1 MRILRRSTEW
11 IFPQRI
17 WVEADMP
24 KDEIIA
30 PMTELEAQGYLEKD
44 RVINLEKAKDWLSHP
59 LLMSFQK
66 LRQLENWLE
75 SNPEAMRDAKFL
87 SLFADFIEFHLR
99 LYKVSN
105 SGSRGLA
112 GKTMSPMLSYTLASK
127 TLGSLLPSE
136 TRWFLSGD
144 FLSKEKLVVDKL
156 LKKLDPDYGKD
167 SGASGKEGEAAAEK
181 KGAGKELEAILGV
194 TQSNEEIS
202 LAEYQRLMN
211 YYEYLLKRGVPDSE
225 KALFDALNN
234 YLKQTFAKIVTAHSL
249 NKTNNNPLS
258 LEGPRV
264 IFDNQERILFL
275 ELVRILPAE
284 VMAPQIAP
292 QNKVRALVQA
302 AVNELVQDRGELGSE
317 TLHFSQ
323 TLDFFAQPD
332 EDFLSKV
339 GINSLQE
346 LIPAKEPDPDN
357 PRADQESD
365 FNRRL
370 MFLRLTAN
378 SYQVGHFLSY
388 VSHAEEFGTELHPRD
403 YEILNGIIKRG
414 KGQAPTY
421 LNQHLLSRFERVL
434 PILSAE
440 DRAFRQNQAVID
452 ARAAAGLE
460 IEQKTEKSNR
470 LQEQVVK
477 NRATWLDQKLGTSS
491 QYAQKIQNAQ
501 SERNRAEEE
510 LSQALKGSFFAYQLD
525 KKDIFFSSF
534 GASEDWKNFLAS
546 LKSTLSRRVIILKE
560 KQVRNEALSTQERE
574 ILAAARRISVT
585 LDEAAIERYLSS
597 VQRQLEPCFT
607 PLEEARMALQGREE
621 DALSEIQSFID
632 REPDPEKRDALFRD
646 SEASSAD
653 LKARQSELKRD
664 ISICSTRR
672 DNLRIQEELWND
684 HQRFLKDPVGQ
695 AESMQKKLL
704 KELQQR
710 IHQHDLS
717 AKDLVVLWSNKSPEI
732 LDPAVNPIMQ
742 VREKVRAV
750 LLGVSATTGSAAA
763 PGTLET
769 GLQAVN
775 FSAENWQESL
785 YEAITKATNPDAI
798 AQAVE
803 LSPEEN
809 FLEPNLN
816 PIVRATVYKFRDEI
830 YNTIN
835 ATVQRAGKTAA
846 WNTWKKEHQSLS
858 NLLWKNWGD
867 LSGES
872 AMAQQNREKR
882 EQFEG
887 EIAFQK
893 GLSAKTEAQL
903 NSHNLSPEQKA
914 VMIQIVQRKVDNGYQ
929 PDQPAEA
936 NYQLGVSHL
945 RSFIRQLSMPG
956 QELQQALDEQLV
968 RPLELQINNENKEFE
983 PALEEFR
990 ANWDFFLKQR
1000 VSSFIN
1006 RALDTIENLEG
1017 IPQTAHEKLKAKWE
1031 NLLTGK
1037 LKDLDEE
1044 VHNLTFPLTKED
1056 VARVKKCT
1064 LWVEHMTSLDMGYFK
1079 TLSEK
1084 IREENYLNEVFIHTH
1099 SKLGTWDHLDEDGKI
1114 KESALDT
1121 TNEESPAARFK
1132 ALYEAREQTYKSFT
1146 ASKEKVVKVMER
1158 DLAFMSEEDLMNSYQ
1173 LDKPALIKLI
1183 AEINEGSNLLDEYWR
1198 ELNTPNEQGKGVFE
1212 TFAELWN
1219 QGGEQRDKA
1228 WGMFRHWDDFGKNLE
1243 LAEQQ
1248 TKDYSQF
1255 LTERQEMMGRA
1266 FNPVGLALGGYS
1278 LGVGKIKFDQFYVK
1292 GFSLRVIY
1300 GFIKKLFEMREERLQ
1315 DRADY
1320 RLAELGEELLGGTAM
1335 GREFERLAEEKEQAL
1350 VKKYETQYH
1359 DKNIWGWR
1367 DALKGLGN
1375 LPEDKHRVRA
1385 LFNLMSES
1393 GNLRWDDPVILG
1405 ALMRIN
1411 PRIKFSDKDRKQ
1423 GMLADLTNKVKMSCN
1438 GIWSIKVFEEW
1449 NTEMGGNAQKKR
1461 EGYKA
1466 EFQKAASGDAKRQA
1480 LQMML
1485 KTFKSGK
1492 ESQGE
1497 NPVDPVKYEAF
1508 LEMAVVQGKMSMTD
1522 RLYYLIMGA
1531 TTENADGQTLLSK
1544 QTLLRFGNDY
1554 MQNNPDWEFFADFV
1568 SSKKNGEI
1576 VPHGTPG
1583 SHKNGWNLHDMN
1595 CWKEMVDEGDGKF
1608 WPGKKV
1614 KQFRHR
1620 QILQSENVRRRGNRL
1635 SNGQQSMDHD
1645 ESPAWFAH
1653 LTIGMVDTW
1662 GTTESNSNS
1671 KISADAWRGFLQGA
1685 VTWFEEQNAY
1695 VEQKERQ
1702 GDQEGV
1708 NRLLMESSEKLKIA
1722 LKLSQ
1727 LLKRNYLTPRSKEE
1741 GSSVFLSAS
1750 DFRDDIPEYDLNAK
1764 RDSDKI
1770 EGLADSVFDKTGFF
1784 QDETRKE
1791 MWKRMR
1797 KHGDSEISGHDDTKD
1812 KNGKPQLKIDTLRIF
1827 NRTLFSKEDS
1837 EKFFGS
1843 QDLMAMREALR
1854 SFGGSGS
1861 STAHKDPDFAPVT

>member
-1 MRILRRSTEW
+1 
-11 IFPQRI
+11 
-17 WVEADMP
+17 MP
-24 KDEIIA
+24 KEEIIA

-44 RVINLEKAKDWLSHP
+44 RVINLEKAKDWLEHP

-75 SNPEAMRDAKFL
+75 STPEAMRDAKFL

-105 SGSRGLA
+105 SGGRGLA
-112 GKTMSPMLSYTLASK
+112 GKTMSPMLSYTLVSK

-156 LKKLDPDYGKD
+156 LKKLDPEYGKD
-167 SGASGKEGEAAAEK
+167 SGKSEGGGEDEGAEK

-194 TQSNEEIS
+194 LDSDEEIS

-211 YYEYLLKRGVPDSE
+211 YYEYLLKRGIPDSE
-225 KALFDALNN
+225 KALFGALNN

-249 NKTNNNPLS
+249 NQINNNPRS
-258 LEGPRV
+258 LQGPRV

-317 TLHFSQ
+317 TLNFSQ

-339 GINSLQE
+339 GIHSLQE

-440 DRAFRQNQAVID
+440 DRAFRQNQEMID
-452 ARAAAGLE
+452 AREAAGLE

-470 LQEQVVK
+470 LQEIVIQ

-510 LSQALKGSFFAYQLD
+510 LAQALKGSIFAYQLD
-525 KKDIFFSSF
+525 NKDIFFSSF
-534 GASEDWKNFLAS
+534 GDSEDWGNFLAS

-574 ILAAARRISVT
+574 ILAAARRISAT
-585 LDEAAIERYLSS
+585 LDEEAIENYLRS

-607 PLEEARMALQGREE
+607 PLEAARMALQGREE

-710 IHQHDLS
+710 INQHDLS

-785 YEAITKATNPDAI
+785 YAAITKATNPDAI

-835 ATVQRAGKTAA
+835 ATVQGVGKADA

-872 AMAQQNREKR
+872 AMAKQNREKR

-903 NSHNLSPEQKA
+903 SSHNLSPEQKA
-914 VMIQIVQRKVDNGYQ
+914 MMVQMVQRKVDNGYQ

-945 RSFIRQLSMPG
+945 RCFIRQLSMPG
-956 QELQQALDEQLV
+956 QELQEALDEQLV
-968 RPLELQINNENKEFE
+968 RPLQLQIDNENKEFE

-1000 VSSFIN
+1000 VNSFIN

-1017 IPQTAHEKLKAKWE
+1017 IPETAHEKLKAKWE
-1031 NLLTGK
+1031 TLLTGK
-1037 LKDLDEE
+1037 LKDLDEA
-1044 VHNLTFPLTKED
+1044 VHNLTFPLTKD
-1056 VARVKKCT
+1056 SVRIVKERT
-1064 LWVEHMTSLDMGYFK
+1064 FWVEHMTSLNSGYFEN
-1079 TLSEK
+1079 LSK
-1084 IREENYLNEVFIHTH
+1084 NIREENYLNELFVQTH
-1099 SKLGTWDHLDEDGKI
+1099 SQLGTWDHLDEDGSI
-1114 KESALDT
+1114 KDSALDT
-1121 TNEESPAARFK
+1121 TNEESPSARFQ
-1132 ALYEAREQTYKSFT
+1132 ALYEKREKTYNSFT
-1146 ASKEKVVKVMER
+1146 ANKQRVVKALER
-1158 DLAFMSEEDLMNSYQ
+1158 DLAYMSEQDLVNSYQ
-1173 LDKPALIKLI
+1173 LDKDSLISLVE
-1183 AEINEGSNLLDEYWR
+1183 EIKQGSVLLDQYWQ
-1198 ELNTPNEQGKGVFE
+1198 ELNSSHQDGKRVFE
-1212 TFAELWN
+1212 TFTELWN

-1228 WGMFRHWDDFGKNLE
+1228 WGMFRHWDEFGRTLEFAEKQTEEYQQFLGDRQQMIDRRFNAFGK
-1243 LAEQQ
+1243 
-1248 TKDYSQF
+1248 
-1255 LTERQEMMGRA
+1255 A
-1266 FNPVGLALGGYS
+1266 FGNLGG
-1278 LGVGKIKFDQFYVK
+1278 LGNVKINQFQVK
-1292 GFSLRVIY
+1292 GFSLREIY
-1300 GFIKKLFEMREERLQ
+1300 GLIKQLFEMREERLKDQ
-1315 DRADY
+1315 ADY
-1320 RLAELGEELLGGTAM
+1320 QIAELGKELFGGTAI
-1335 GREFERLAEEKEQAL
+1335 GKEFERTSEEREAAL
-1350 VKKYETQYH
+1350 VKKYEGQYH
-1359 DKNIWGWR
+1359 DQDVWGWR
-1367 DALKGLGN
+1367 DTLINLGN
-1375 LPEDKHRVRA
+1375 VLPEDKHRVRA
-1385 LFNLMSES
+1385 ILNLMVEN
-1393 GNLRWDDPVILG
+1393 GNLRWDDPVVLG
-1405 ALMRIN
+1405 ALMRLN
-1411 PRIKFSDKDRKQ
+1411 PRVKFEPKDWET
-1423 GMLADLTNKVKMSCN
+1423 GTLANLSNKVKMCCYD
-1438 GIWSIKVFEEW
+1438 IWSTKVFEEW
-1449 NTEMGGNAQKKR
+1449 NGQISSNSEKKR
-1461 EGYKA
+1461 SGYEADFEKLADSDSKKA
-1466 EFQKAASGDAKRQA
+1466 A

-1485 KTFKSGK
+1485 KTFQSGK
-1492 ESQGE
+1492 EGVGQ

-1508 LEMAVVQGKMSMTD
+1508 LELAVVQGKMSMAD

-1531 TTENADGQTLLSK
+1531 TTKNAHGQTLLSK
-1544 QTLLRFGNDY
+1544 QTLVRFGNAY
-1554 MQNNPDWEFFADFV
+1554 MQHNPEWEFFADFI
-1568 SSKKNGEI
+1568 SSKKDGEI
-1576 VPHGTPG
+1576 VPDGTPG
-1583 SHKNGWNLHDMN
+1583 SHTGGWDLHDMN
-1595 CWKEMVDEGDGKF
+1595 CWKAMVDEGDGKF
-1608 WPGKKV
+1608 KPGDKV
-1614 KQFRHR
+1614 KEFRHR
-1620 QILQSENVRRRGNRL
+1620 QVLQSENVRRRGNRL
-1635 SNGQQSMDHD
+1635 SNGQKSMDHD
-1645 ESPAWFAH
+1645 EASAWFAH

-1662 GTTESNSNS
+1662 GTTESNLNS
-1671 KISADAWRGFLQGA
+1671 KISPDAWRGFLKGA
-1685 VTWFEEQNAY
+1685 VEWFEEQNSY
-1695 VEQKERQ
+1695 IEQKELQ
-1702 GDQEGV
+1702 GDQEGI
-1708 NRLLMESSEKLKIA
+1708 NRLLLESSEKLKIA

-1727 LLKRNYLTPRSKEE
+1727 LLKRNYLTPRQDKE
-1741 GSSVFLSAS
+1741 GASVFLSAS
-1750 DFRDDIPEYDLNAK
+1750 EFREDIPKYNLNAR
-1764 RDSDKI
+1764 RDSEKI
-1770 EGLADSVFDKTGFF
+1770 EGLADSVFKETGFF
-1784 QDETRKE
+1784 EDTKRIKT
-1791 MWKRMR
+1791 WKMMQ
-1797 KHGDSEISGHDDTKD
+1797 KHGDSQISGYEETAD
-1812 KNGKPQLKIDTLRIF
+1812 KKSNPKLQIDALRDF
-1827 NRTLFSKEDS
+1827 NRLLFSKADS
-1837 EKFFGS
+1837 EKFFGNK
-1843 QDLMAMREALR
+1843 DLMAMREALR
-1854 SFGGSGS
+1854 SFGKSGS
-1861 STAHKDPDFAPVT
+1861 SNASYDDDFLMVA